1 METNALGAVT
11 RNYALLGEE
20 GNHSDKS
27 RVSSSRMDLK
37 VSVVRKVNTEKT
49 NTWFPKKVLIVT
61 DKRRIKSM
69 AWAHSSSSSDTL
81 LCSYSLLFPFNASIA
96 DDLITCPSS
105 SEITYPIE
113 NDSRSE
119 LTMDSDPSL
128 SSINA
133 PSWYSSQSST
143 SPSTSSASTTTGF
156 QLNSI
161 SIEPDIESGSLRS
174 SNPPLDPSRNEE
186 GGKGCTSILKNRTAL
201 RKHAKV
207 HATKSFSCQRCGRTF
222 AEKTKLNRHMLSH
235 TGERA
240 FQCQF
245 SGCSKAFSL
254 EANLKS
260 HIKTHTGEK
269 PHKCKICDHA
279 FSHPYNLR
287 VHISRRHKEQ
297 SLT

>member
-1 METNALGAVT
+1 MYSSDLYSQGDIASILPPYEIEPNGINVAGEEVVCNSSKMETNALGAVT

-69 AWAHSSSSSDTL
+69 AWAHSS
-81 LCSYSLLFPFNASIA
+81 N
-96 DDLITCPSS
+96 DLITCPSS

-186 GGKGCTSILKNRTAL
+186 GGKELNNAARFGIEVQQFHVPLKVYPRSS
-201 RKHAKV
+201 R
-207 HATKSFSCQRCGRTF
+207 FSSC
-222 AEKTKLNRHMLSH
+222 
-235 TGERA
+235 
-240 FQCQF
+240 F
-245 SGCSKAFSL
+245 S
-254 EANLKS
+254 
-260 HIKTHTGEK
+260 
-269 PHKCKICDHA
+269 
-279 FSHPYNLR
+279 
-287 VHISRRHKEQ
+287 
-297 SLT
+297 